1 MEEEKL
7 TADSSVNSSL
17 NNIYIIDK
25 EKFEKET
32 KNWILTILSL
42 KIVLC
47 AALLILNMIFV
58 PIVWLMI
65 INCLAMLLLIIRSI
79 QCINLTV
86 NWDKKSKDYFRF
98 LWSSLPIKILDK
110 YEELEKKRA
119 DLKSIASKISLDI
132 QKNHKEDKL

>member
-1 MEEEKL
+1 MEEKKL
-7 TADSSVNSSL
+7 TADSSANSSL
-17 NNIYIIDK
+17 NSIIDK

-65 INCLAMLLLIIRSI
+65 INCLAMQLLIIRSI

-98 LWSSLPIKILDK
+98 LWSILPNKILDK
-110 YEELEKKRA
+110 YKELEKKRA